1 MIAVGSRAE
10 VIHGKAKHTSG
21 GLTKKDLKVSKK
33 TEEIV
38 SKDKS
43 KQGKNNDWAACTKK
57 AYKELKESGVIK
69 PSDGLV
75 KMNIG
80 KAGKALYDL
89 AKMYHSK

>member
-10 VIHGKAKHTSG
+10 VLHGKAKHTSG

-38 SKDKS
+38 SKEKS
-43 KQGKNNDWAACTKK
+43 KQGKKNDWASCTKK
-57 AYKELKESGVIK
+57 AYAELTRTGVITPK
-69 PSDGLV
+69 DGLV

-80 KAGKALYDL
+80 VKGKKLYDL
-89 AKMYHSK
+89 ATMYHSM